1 LHRRLARTIGQALTS
16 ERIEILRSLD
26 ARVVVDQSRVE
37 VTIRI
42 DGLGRA
48 KADRPVLASTSVA
61 VQLRQSGPG
70 IKLVVKGAD
79 HGNAGPN
86 PKLVN
91 LLSKAGRWFEQLKSG
106 HSASVLS
113 IAQDH
118 GLTTKEVTRVIYLAF
133 LAPDIVQCIAQGT
146 EPVGLAMKDLL
157 DAAPLPL
164 AWDEQRR
171 VLGFAS

>member
-1 LHRRLARTIGQALTS
+1 MAMRMEEALTS
-16 ERIEILRSLD
+16 ERIEILRSVD
-26 ARVVVDQSRVE
+26 ARVVVAKDQVE

-42 DGLGRA
+42 DGLRQARA
-48 KADRPVLASTSVA
+48 DKPVIASTAIA
-61 VQLRQSGPG
+61 VQLRQSGPA

-79 HGNAGPN
+79 HSKAGPN
-86 PKLVN
+86 PKLVS
-91 LLSKAGRWFEQLKSG
+91 LLTRARWWFEQLKTG
-106 HSASVLS
+106 HSPSVLS
-113 IAQDH
+113 IAQAH

-133 LAPDIVQCIAQGT
+133 LAPDIVQRIAEGA
-146 EPVGLAMKDLL
+146 EPVGLAIKHLL